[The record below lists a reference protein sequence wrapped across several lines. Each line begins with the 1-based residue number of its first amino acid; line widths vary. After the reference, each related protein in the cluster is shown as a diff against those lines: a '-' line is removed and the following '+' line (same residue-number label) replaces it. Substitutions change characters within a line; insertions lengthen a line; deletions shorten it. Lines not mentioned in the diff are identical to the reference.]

1 MMPFFTRI
9 KAYQVAENQGW
20 SHYEGEEFVYVL
32 NGTIELHTE
41 YYQPTVL
48 SAGDCF
54 YIDCRMR
61 PRVINLGDSDAAVL
75 WLRLRPAVPDTS
87 PPTNDTQT
95 HSTSH
100 TTRPT

>member
-9 KAYQVAENQGW
+9 KAYQVAENEGW
-20 SHYEGEEFVYVL
+20 SHHEGEEFVYVL

-54 YIDCRMR
+54 YIDSRMR
-61 PRVINLGDSDAAVL
+61 HRVINLGDTAADVI
-75 WLRLRPAVPDTS
+75 WVSTRHEVPEPRPDRKS
-87 PPTNDTQT
+87 PRMK
-95 HSTSH
+95 SSH
-100 TTRPT
+100 